1 MGSNQSQCPIAVNEN
16 ELIQDEIEEEIEKSE
31 IPHFDEEQ
39 KCKKITIIRQC
50 LASCF
55 RFPGLGI
62 HLQNFMVS
70 RNLVN

>member
-1 MGSNQSQCPIAVNEN
+1 MGSNQSQFAKAVNEN
-16 ELIQDEIEEEIEKSE
+16 ELIQDEIEEETDKSE

-62 HLQNFMVS
+62 HLQNVMVS
-70 RNLVN
+70 INLVS